1 MDGGIDGRGIVMEV
15 EVAWNLGRM
24 GILSCIRVRIGV
36 LVCVM
41 VLVVVVVL
49 VWMWMVLTVW
59 VVGGVLAVLLAM
71 VVTTMVGM
79 LVEVGC
85 VGVVFESSGG
95 SFVVVV
101 LEDFWIVL
109 WCSWRMTL

>member
-15 EVAWNLGRM
+15 EGAWNLGGM

-59 VVGGVLAVLLAM
+59 VVVGGVGGAV
-71 VVTTMVGM
+71 GD
-79 LVEVGC
+79 GC
-85 VGVVFESSGG
+85 DDNGRDVGG
-95 SFVVVV
+95 SW
-101 LEDFWIVL
+101 LCGGCI
-109 WCSWRMTL
+109 